1 MSVDKFGRQSS
12 SRSSTVEPGVSA
24 RYVNNTFIRRDGSN
38 DVGGD
43 LSMNNHKLVNL
54 SDPVEDGDVI
64 NKRYLESTT
73 NDFLRKDGSNDVE
86 GEINMNN
93 HKLVNLSEPT
103 EAQDATTRGYVKN
116 FTRNNFLKLD
126 GTNTMEGDLNINS
139 HKIINL
145 SDPTDDSDV
154 INKRYL
160 ESTTS
165 TFFRRD
171 GSDSIGGELNL
182 SNNKI
187 VNVANPTLAQDVA
200 TKHYADS
207 RKPVITI
214 WAQETGPLSGGQY
227 EWSFGSG
234 DYTDA
239 QCGYCMP
246 AAGRILRGSL
256 SSVNVAN
263 TSALAVVSIVINGLI
278 KSNHIT
284 KPSTA
289 FSDTRTYEPPIEVAK
304 NDRINFQTN
313 LDTSNATNSI
323 VSLLIEL
330 DL

>member
-73 NDFLRKDGSNDVE
+73 
-86 GEINMNN
+86 
-93 HKLVNLSEPT
+93 
-103 EAQDATTRGYVKN
+103 
-116 FTRNNFLKLD
+116 
-126 GTNTMEGDLNINS
+126 
-139 HKIINL
+139 
-145 SDPTDDSDV
+145 
-154 INKRYL
+154 
-160 ESTTS
+160 S

-187 VNVANPTLAQDVA
+187 VNVANPALAQDVA

-207 RKPVITI
+207 RKPLITI